1 MKRLGQQDLL
11 RQMLRIEWAEPVQ
24 FLNHF
29 RSDSLRLAILRPAMH
44 DAMPGRSHC
53 VMPAAFLDPQSIR
66 MPTASVWSGAVTDR
80 EKLSAWFKPFTRK
93 VASGSP
99 IRSIALQNPSERVS
113 GLEQRELDARRAAID
128 RQDAWVSPAQRIQR
142 RVGHRVGAEFLQ
154 PTARLIPRQADLGGA
169 C

>member
-44 DAMPGRSHC
+44 GAMPGRSHC

-93 VASGSP
+93 VASGNP
-99 IRSIALQNPSERVS
+99 IRSIPPCRIRRSESAASNSANLMLDEPPLIVRMRGLAGFTDDTS
-113 GLEQRELDARRAAID
+113 GITIRTTP
-128 RQDAWVSPAQRIQR
+128 V
-142 RVGHRVGAEFLQ
+142 
-154 PTARLIPRQADLGGA
+154 PR
-169 C
+169 